1 MTQEEFGKAC
11 VGLGCL
17 CIALPFIV
25 LVSLPLLVI
34 GVAMIRAAFGG

>member
-1 MTQEEFGKAC
+1 MNAQKFGKAC
-11 VGLGCL
+11 AGLGCL

-34 GVAMIRAAFGG
+34 GVTMLRAAFGG

>member
-1 MTQEEFGKAC
+1 MNAQEFGKAC
-11 VGLGCL
+11 AGVGCL

-25 LVSLPLLVI
+25 FVSLPLFVL

>member
-1 MTQEEFGKAC
+1 MNVKDFGKTLT
-11 VGLGCL
+11 GIGCL

-25 LVSLPLLVI
+25 FVSLPLFVL

>member
-1 MTQEEFGKAC
+1 MTREEFGKAC
-11 VGLGCL
+11 LGLGCL